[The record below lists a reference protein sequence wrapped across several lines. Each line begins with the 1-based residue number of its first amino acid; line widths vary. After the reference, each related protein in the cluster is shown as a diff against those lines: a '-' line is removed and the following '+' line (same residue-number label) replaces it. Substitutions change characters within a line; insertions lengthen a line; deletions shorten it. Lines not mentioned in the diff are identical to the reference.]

1 MTSPALQ
8 PWKTYLDRLGEP
20 DRSLMLRDL
29 RMFVWLAGLS
39 LDDTSL
45 LREPQRQAR
54 AQERGR

>member
-39 LDDTSL
+39 LDDTPL
-45 LREPQRQAR
+45 LREPRHQVRGQAR
-54 AQERGR
+54 

>member
-20 DRSLMLRDL
+20 DRTLMLRDL

-39 LDDTSL
+39 LDDAPL
-45 LREPQRQAR
+45 LREPQRRVHAQAR
-54 AQERGR
+54 